1 MGPEGQTRAAL
12 VLLNMRVEMDL
23 TLELAQKQV
32 ITQQM
37 IQSMEILQLNA
48 IELQAYIENL
58 SMENPVVDL
67 VEAQQAPADV
77 REQER
82 ARKLEWL
89 ESTDRQNRVYY
100 QEDRDENAEN
110 NWRDINE
117 SGESL
122 SDYLESQLLLTE
134 YTDTEREIL
143 DYIIYSLDSKGYFGD
158 DTAEAAK
165 YFGISE
171 EEFLEYLSEIQELD
185 PAGIAARDL
194 RECLLLQLYRQKDY
208 SPVTEAVIKDHLND
222 IARNHLQL
230 IAKKLQVSIQEVTDA
245 CEEIRS
251 MNPIP
256 GNSFSDRNQLRY
268 ISPDAVVVK
277 LENEFEILVN
287 EYQYPQFTINSYYQ
301 NLAKTTDDPEAKKY
315 LKEKIA
321 QAEAVAASI
330 VQRSSTLSRVMHVLV
345 ERQEDFFMYGP
356 GHKRPLRLAD
366 IAQALDLHEST
377 ISRTLHSKYL
387 QCTWGVFPLNYFLTS
402 AAAVSEETGEAQ
414 TAEYIKEQ
422 IQKIVDE
429 EDKKKPLSDDGI
441 SKKLQEMDIRIS
453 RRTVNK
459 YRTSMGIPDK
469 SGRKEWTE

>member
-1 MGPEGQTRAAL
+1 
-12 VLLNMRVEMDL
+12 MRSEMDL

-67 VEAQQAPADV
+67 AETVQMPEDPKQQ
-77 REQER
+77 EL

-100 QEDRDENAEN
+100 EEDRDDNPEN
-110 NWRDINE
+110 NWHDIND

-122 SDYLESQLLLTE
+122 AEYLQSQLLLSGHS
-134 YTDTEREIL
+134 DREREIL
-143 DYIIYSLDSKGYFGD
+143 DYIIYSLDSKGYFTD
-158 DTAEAAK
+158 SITEDAA

-171 EEFLEYLSEIQELD
+171 EEFLNYLAEVQALD

-194 RECLLLQLYRQKDY
+194 RECLLLQLRRQENY
-208 SPVTEAVIKDHLND
+208 STVTEAVIRDHLND
-222 IARNHLQL
+222 IARNHLQM
-230 IAKKLQVSIQEVTDA
+230 IAKKLGISMQQVNDA
-245 CEEIRS
+245 CAEIRA

-277 LENEFEILVN
+277 LENKFEILVN

-301 NLAKTTDDPEAKKY
+301 ELAKTTEDAETKKY

-321 QAEAVAASI
+321 QAESVAASI
-330 VQRSSTLSRVMHVLV
+330 AQRTSTLSRVMNVLV
-345 ERQEDFFMYGP
+345 KRQEEFFLYGP

-366 IAQALDLHEST
+366 IANELELHEST
-377 ISRTLHSKYL
+377 ISRTLSSKYL

-402 AAAVSEETGEAQ
+402 TAAVSEGTGEAQ
-414 TAEYIKEQ
+414 TAEFIKGK
-422 IQKIVDE
+422 IQEIVDA

-441 SKKLQEMDIRIS
+441 SKKLLEQDIKIS

-459 YRTSMGIPDK
+459 YRTAMGIPDK
-469 SGRKEWTE
+469 SGRKEWNE